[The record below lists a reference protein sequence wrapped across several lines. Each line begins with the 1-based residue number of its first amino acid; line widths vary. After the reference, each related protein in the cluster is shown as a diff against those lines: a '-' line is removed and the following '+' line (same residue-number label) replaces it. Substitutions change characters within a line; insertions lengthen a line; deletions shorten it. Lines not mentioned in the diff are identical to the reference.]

1 MERPS
6 STSPETKPSVTSTS
20 AIRVFANILRRNRGA
35 LAGFIVVAILFGTAI
50 AIAIADLLRITITPY
65 NPLQQG
71 VGVPLAAPSWSHLF
85 GTDQLGRDV
94 FSRVVVA
101 TPYDMG
107 ISLAVV
113 MVGFTVGVLVGS
125 FAGFRGGAIDEVFM
139 RITDIFFALPVLI
152 LAIVITEILG
162 QGALQVMVVLMFVW
176 WPTYARLARGETL
189 RLTHESFIDA
199 ARMSGRG
206 RMKILLTHMVPNLL
220 FVMLAYATLDIGNV
234 VLAYSGLSYLG
245 LGVTPP
251 QPDWGQMV
259 SAYQDFM
266 LSSPWL
272 PLFPGAVIAA
282 GVIGFSVLGDGIR
295 DALEIPKR

>member
-1 MERPS
+1 VG
-6 STSPETKPSVTSTS
+6 SVILS
-20 AIRVFANILRRNRGA
+20 AIRGFSQILRENRGA
-35 LAGFIVVAILFGTAI
+35 LAGFIIVAILFVTAI
-50 AIAIADLLRITITPY
+50 AIAIADVFKITITPY
-65 NPLQQG
+65 NPLQEG
-71 VGVPLAAPSWSHLF
+71 VGNALAPPSWSHIF

-107 ISLAVV
+107 ICLAVV
-113 MVGFTVGVLVGS
+113 LVGLTVGVFIGS
-125 FAGFRGGAIDEVFM
+125 LAGFRGGVIDETVM
-139 RITDIFFALPVLI
+139 RVTDIFFALPVLI

-162 QGALQVMVVLMFVW
+162 QGALQVTLVLMFVW

-189 RLTHESFIDA
+189 RLAHESFIDA
-199 ARMSGRG
+199 ARMAGRS
-206 RMKILLTHMVPNLL
+206 RIKILLTHMVPNLL
-220 FVMLAYATLDIGNV
+220 FVMLAYATLDIGTV
-234 VLAYSGLSYLG
+234 VLTYAGLSYLG

-266 LSSPWL
+266 LSAPWL
-272 PLFPGAVIAA
+272 PLFPGAVIAI

-295 DALEIPKR
+295 DALEASK

>member
-1 MERPS
+1 M
-6 STSPETKPSVTSTS
+6 
-20 AIRVFANILRRNRGA
+20 
-35 LAGFIVVAILFGTAI
+35 VAILFGTAI
-50 AIAIADLLRITITPY
+50 VVAIADALHVTVTPY
-65 NPLQQG
+65 NPLKED
-71 VGVPLAAPSWSHLF
+71 VGIPLAPPSLAHLF

-113 MVGFTVGVLVGS
+113 MVGLTVGVLLGS
-125 FAGFRGGAIDEVFM
+125 FAGFRGGFIDEVFM
-139 RITDIFFALPVLI
+139 RITDVFFALPVLI

-162 QGALQVMVVLMFVW
+162 QGVFQVMIVLMFVW

-189 RLTHESFIDA
+189 RLAHENFIDA
-199 ARMSGRG
+199 ARMAGRS
-206 RMKILLTHMVPNLL
+206 RFRILLAHMVPNLI
-220 FVMLAYATLDIGNV
+220 FVMLAYATLDIGTV

-272 PLFPGAVIAA
+272 PLFPGAVIAF
-282 GVIGFSVLGDGIR
+282 GVIGFSILGDGLR
-295 DALEIPKR
+295 DALETLRR